1 MTCGT
6 YEAIDFG
13 TSGLTGTVSASD
25 VEIPTDYNE
34 NLSADDCCTIN
45 TDDTLQVKSSCF
57 IDRLQSSLDGDYEKQ
72 SGTTVNSRSVWKL
85 SGAENYLW
93 YSSDISVRLLYLE
106 YVQVGVLLAI
116 LFLKLQAWV
125 ISGSTGSLTDAAIAQ
140 GSVGFCPND
149 YQASIYFYTST
160 VSILTYSIGKYLV
173 TTYIEM
179 F

>member
-13 TSGLTGTVSASD
+13 SSGLTGTVSASD

-57 IDRLQSSLDGDYEKQ
+57 IARLQASLDGDYEKQ

-93 YSSDISVRLLYLE
+93 YSDTIKVRLMYSWIHASSCN
-106 YVQVGVLLAI
+106 LAI
-116 LFLKLQAWV
+116 LFIKFQAWV

-140 GSVGFCPND
+140 GSIGFCPND

-160 VSILTYSIGKYLV
+160 VSILTYNIGKFC
-173 TTYIEM
+173 T
-179 F
+179 